1 MEILAKDRYS
11 EFVSF
16 AENHKNTSF
25 TQSLEWAALKSGWEH
40 EIVISRKNGEI
51 KGAMLI
57 LIERLPVYK
66 FRIRRRN
73 T

>member
-40 EIVISRKNGEI
+40 EIVVS
-51 KGAMLI
+51 
-57 LIERLPVYK
+57 
-66 FRIRRRN
+66 
-73 T
+73 